1 MIIIPP
7 PPSDDIMI
15 TERKMTNGEHDLCHR
30 KDEHSLI
37 AAYCQKLSEGHL
49 SHLIPESPMQ
59 VKAATSTLSPT
70 PSPTTNHQVASE
82 IDGEQRKELEHMIL
96 ELEAENANLKEEY
109 NHLKIVGASQMGPMS
124 TNQPEVILLCIFH
137 RHHPYHH

>member
-1 MIIIPP
+1 MFCFPQERRALVDRGVLPEAFRGPSQPPHSRKSNAGDNNNNVIIVSNFI
-7 PPSDDIMI
+7 
-15 TERKMTNGEHDLCHR
+15 
-30 KDEHSLI
+30 
-37 AAYCQKLSEGHL
+37 
-49 SHLIPESPMQ
+49 
-59 VKAATSTLSPT
+59 
-70 PSPTTNHQVASE
+70 TNHQVASE

-137 RHHPYHH
+137 PHHPYHR